1 MIVTC
6 PHCQTNYAID
16 DACIPTTGRSV
27 RCAACA
33 QSWYVP
39 SPVPIEMLT
48 PLDPDAQSGRPR
60 QFGKSLSGASFA
72 DASLASGRRRDFQTQ
87 EFQPSHQ
94 HGPRFDGTTAL
105 AYLNDREPVSDIDEN
120 DFVSEQDLSAAPDS
134 VTDSVPD
141 IEEADW
147 EQIEAEVQAIRQAEE
162 RATNSPFHREL
173 QALEDALTERGPGTP
188 EAEPQGVAK
197 TGTAVIP
204 HDPEAARQAEELQ
217 ALAQD
222 AGSAFTTLGNVLT
235 RSAQIAMKSIAAIKI
250 PVVRLPEIKLG
261 QRTEKTTEP
270 EEPTP
275 FVYTPGD
282 DAVDNFREQTRRQ
295 ARRRLTPIKALGWM
309 AWAGVFVGLLAGA
322 YIFRGQIMEFAPG
335 SQRAFAA
342 LGLYQPEIYPV
353 KIISTQHRYA
363 MSSGGP
369 VIELRGTIRHEG
381 KTPLA
386 APMLRAEAYD
396 ARNVLLAAWEF
407 APQTRQLL
415 PMMETPFLSRAPA
428 PDGVARVK
436 LTLVPPDNMA
446 LPVSA
451 EERQQFFMESMTGGW
466 SNNNEPAPIAL
477 EPPALE
483 KEPATE

>member
-16 DACIPTTGRSV
+16 DACIPTSGRSV

-33 QSWYVP
+33 ESWYVP

-48 PLDPDAQSGRPR
+48 PLDPDAQSGRSR
-60 QFGKSLSGASFA
+60 QFGKSLPHT
-72 DASLASGRRRDFQTQ
+72 SLAGARRRDFQTQ
-87 EFQPSHQ
+87 DFQHSPRQ
-94 HGPRFDGTTAL
+94 APRFDGTTAL
-105 AYLNDREPVSDIDEN
+105 AYLNDGDPVSDIYEN
-120 DFVSEQDLSAAPDS
+120 DFVSEQDLSTAPEEEFAPES
-134 VTDSVPD
+134 GSD

-162 RATNSPFHREL
+162 RASNSPFHREL
-173 QALEDALTERGPGTP
+173 QALEDALTERGPGTA
-188 EAEPQGVAK
+188 EAEMQDGTK
-197 TGTAVIP
+197 TGTAIVP
-204 HDPEAARQAEELQ
+204 HDPNAARQAEELQ

-235 RSAQIAMKSIAAIKI
+235 RSAHIAMKSIAAIKI
-250 PVVRLPEIKLG
+250 PVIALPEIKRG
-261 QRTEKTTEP
+261 QTAEKPQEP

-282 DAVDNFREQTRRQ
+282 DAVDNFREHTRRQ

-309 AWAGVFVGLLAGA
+309 AWAGVFVGMMAGA
-322 YIFRGQIMEFAPG
+322 YIFRGQIMDYAPG
-335 SQRAFAA
+335 SQRLYAA

-381 KTPLA
+381 DTALA

-407 APQTRQLL
+407 APQSRQLL

-466 SNNNEPAPIAL
+466 SGNNEPAPIAL
-477 EPPALE
+477 EQKPALE

>member
-6 PHCQTNYAID
+6 PHCQTNYAVD

-33 QSWYVP
+33 ESWYVP

-48 PLDPDAQSGRPR
+48 PLDPDAHSGRPR
-60 QFGKSLSGASFA
+60 QFGKSLSGG
-72 DASLASGRRRDFQTQ
+72 SLAGGRRRDFQTQ

-105 AYLNDREPVSDIDEN
+105 AYLNDSEPVSDIHEN
-120 DFVSEQDLSAAPDS
+120 DFATEQDLSPA
-134 VTDSVPD
+134 PD

-173 QALEDALTERGPGTP
+173 QALEDALTERGPASAL
-188 EAEPQGVAK
+188 ESEPQHGAK
-197 TGTAVIP
+197 TGTAIVP
-204 HDPEAARQAEELQ
+204 HDPNAARQAEELQ

-222 AGSAFTTLGNVLT
+222 AGSAFTTLGDVLT

-250 PVVRLPEIKLG
+250 PVISLPEIKLG
-261 QRTEKTTEP
+261 QAAEKTKEP
-270 EEPTP
+270 ENPSP

-309 AWAGVFVGLLAGA
+309 VWAGVFVGMLAGA

-369 VIELRGTIRHEG
+369 VIELRGAIRHEG
-381 KTPLA
+381 ETPLA

-407 APQTRQLL
+407 APQSRQLQ

-428 PDGVARVK
+428 PEGVARVK

-466 SNNNEPAPIAL
+466 SGNNEPAPIAL
-477 EPPALE
+477 EPKPT
-483 KEPATE
+483 TE